1 MPLRFLQELK
11 LYGAIYIE
19 QHETTCV
26 ICTSVV
32 WLGSPVPIGLIY
44 HMALI
49 TTYLAC
55 LVLIWQFGH
64 QTCTLHGVHTHNVK
78 HETQPSGEK
87 IQSMV

>member
-55 LVLIWQFGH
+55 LISANMAIW
-64 QTCTLHGVHTHNVK
+64 TPDMHTAWN
-78 HETQPSGEK
+78 TYT
-87 IQSMV
+87 

>member
-11 LYGAIYIE
+11 FYSAIYIE
-19 QHETTCV
+19 QHENTCT

-32 WLGSPVPIGLIY
+32 WLGWPLATELIY

-49 TTYLAC
+49 TTYLGC

-78 HETQPSGEK
+78 HETQPEERK
-87 IQSMV
+87 SMV